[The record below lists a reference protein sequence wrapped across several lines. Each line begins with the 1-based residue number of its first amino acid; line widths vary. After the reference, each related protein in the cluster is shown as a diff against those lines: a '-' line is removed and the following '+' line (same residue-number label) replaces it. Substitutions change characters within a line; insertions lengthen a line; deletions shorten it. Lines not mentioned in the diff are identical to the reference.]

1 LVIVLTKDEKRTF
14 FGFLGLYLG
23 SSLLLIIVIGY
34 FFYGIQM
41 KHYNELALSKVEN
54 NANMI
59 TRQIIQ
65 SQMQNMTLSLENMK
79 IEKGFKYGLYNDKQK
94 PIYTQI
100 QEPID
105 FAKKFYREKNNIFY
119 VDNGAVGHQGVYYVV
134 VKDSDFNISVS
145 NLLNDVIVGILV
157 LYIIIALIGFFLAKI
172 FIHPIQTQREKLNN
186 FIKDT
191 THELNTPLSAILL
204 CVDAKNFFSEE
215 NRENIKISAKKISNI
230 YKNLTYLFL
239 KEHQES
245 LIHDANVAEILQSEL
260 TYYVQ
265 LAKKKNITIDS
276 KIEQTFFTMDDE
288 DFSRLTSN
296 LILNAI
302 KYTRRNGTVTITLKD
317 KILMIEDNGIGIE
330 KSQQDKI
337 FERYYRATPNEGG
350 FGLGLNIVYTICQKY
365 KIKINFNS
373 EIKKGTTF
381 TLDFNA

>member
-1 LVIVLTKDEKRTF
+1 
-14 FGFLGLYLG
+14 
-23 SSLLLIIVIGY
+23 
-34 FFYGIQM
+34 M

>member
-1 LVIVLTKDEKRTF
+1 M
-14 FGFLGLYLG
+14 
-23 SSLLLIIVIGY
+23 IIVIGY
-34 FFYGIQM
+34 FFYDIQL
-41 KHYNELALSKVEN
+41 KQYNELALSKVEN

-65 SQMQNMTLSLENMK
+65 SQMQNTPLHLENMK
-79 IEKGFKYGLYNDKQK
+79 IEKGFKYGLYNDKQE

-100 QEPID
+100 KEQIN
-105 FAKKFYREKNNIFY
+105 FSKKFYQVKNNIFY
-119 VDNGAVGHQGVYYVV
+119 VDNGTVGHLGVYYVV
-134 VKDSDFNISVS
+134 IKDSDFNISIS
-145 NLLNDVIVGILV
+145 NLLNDVIIGILV

-172 FIHPIQTQREKLNN
+172 FIYPIQTQREKLNN

-204 CVDAKNFFSEE
+204 CVDSKNFFSEE

-245 LIHDANVAEILQSEL
+245 PIHNTNIAKILQSEL
-260 TYYVQ
+260 PYHEQ
-265 LAKKKNITIDS
+265 LAKKKNIMITSNIDPA
-276 KIEQTFFTMDDE
+276 FFTINDE

-302 KYTRRNGTVTITLKD
+302 KYTRRNGTITITLKD
-317 KILMIEDNGIGIE
+317 KILKIEDNGIGIE

-365 KIKINFNS
+365 KIKIDLHS

>member
-1 LVIVLTKDEKRTF
+1 MVIVLTKDEKRTF

>member
-1 LVIVLTKDEKRTF
+1 MVIVLTKDEKRTF

-260 TYYVQ
+260 PYHEQ
-265 LAKKKNITIDS
+265 LAKKKNIKITSSIDP
-276 KIEQTFFTMDDE
+276 TFFAINEE

-302 KYTRRNGTVTITLKD
+302 KYTRRNGTITITLKD